1 MIRPT
6 TRDEALRWLNDRV
19 GKSVT
24 LALSTDRG
32 GWSIRPFAFI
42 GVLKPLRAHGEDL
55 PGAYTVGDDAG
66 LNLSEVR
73 EDAFSIWEGGQ
84 HEELRIHIGEHA
96 GLGIHTR
103 RDSPATPSAW
113 RID

>member
-1 MIRPT
+1 MIKPT

-19 GKSVT
+19 GRSVT
-24 LALSTDRG
+24 LALSVDRG

-42 GVLKPLRAHGEDL
+42 GVLKHLRAHGEDL
-55 PGAYTVGDDAG
+55 AGAYTVGDDAG

-73 EDAFSIWEGGQ
+73 EDAFSIWEGGH

-96 GLGIHTR
+96 GLGIYTR
-103 RDSPATPSAW
+103 RDSAATPTAW